1 MVRYTQLESIM
12 SEDANNHLDK
22 MAMVEANQIPT
33 ERYNLFLDK
42 VELIPTNHSPINGK
56 VARLAFEFME
66 DTGLRITE
74 TLHVEKKDIDYDTR
88 ILTVTHPKSER
99 QCKCSTWKY
108 KDLMSRQ
115 RVLDKVD
122 KNCKICHGKGRW
134 KKPQRTTITPRIVDK
149 LEKYTDE
156 LKPDEQLFTA
166 SRVSFWKWSKKA
178 GVRAGIHIF
187 HQKEEQ
193 MIKGMYLH
201 LFRAFCSKRT
211 LKDAHSDDFKDQIV
225 AAKLRHTFA
234 TVTDRYTKI
243 DINYLINWEN
253 QTYSK

>member
-1 MVRYTQLESIM
+1 MRYAELESIM
-12 SEDANNHLDK
+12 IEDDNGLEK
-22 MAMVEANQIPT
+22 MAMIEANQIPL

-42 VELIPTNHSPINGK
+42 IELIPSYQSPISGK

-74 TLHVEKKDIDYDTR
+74 SLHVEKKDIDFDTR
-88 ILTVTHPKSER
+88 ILTVTYPKSER

-108 KDLMSRQ
+108 KDLITRQ

-122 KNCKICHGKGRW
+122 KNCPICDGKGRW
-134 KKPQRTTITPRIVDK
+134 KKPQRTTITPRIVSK
-149 LEKYTDE
+149 LEKYCDE
-156 LKPDEQLFTA
+156 LKSNELLFTA

-178 GVRAGIHIF
+178 GIKAGIHIF
-187 HQKEEQ
+187 QQKEERL
-193 MIKGMYLH
+193 IKGMYLH

-211 LKDAHSDDFKDQIV
+211 LKDSKQDDFREQLT
-225 AAKLRHTFA
+225 ALKLRHSFR
-234 TVTDRYTKI
+234 TVTDRYTQV

-253 QTYSK
+253 QVY